1 MSEGERAMIM
11 VNTETVAGRTIVQA
25 LGIVSGN
32 TVQAKHVGK
41 DIVGG
46 LRGLVGGK
54 MKEYEEMFNEA
65 REIAEKEMLSKAD
78 SLGADAIV
86 NVRYSSSSIMSGT
99 SEVLV
104 YGTAV
109 KLE

>member
-1 MSEGERAMIM
+1 MII
-11 VNTETVAGRTIVQA
+11 VNTEQIAGMEIVQS
-25 LGIVSGN
+25 LRVVSGN
-32 TVQAKHVGK
+32 TVQAKHIGK

-65 REIAEKEMLSKAD
+65 REIAETEMIDRAKK
-78 SLGADAIV
+78 LGADAIV
-86 NVRYSSSSIMSGT
+86 NVRYTTSTIMQGS
-99 SEVLV
+99 SEVMV

-109 KLE
+109 KLKE

>member
-1 MSEGERAMIM
+1 MII
-11 VNTETVAGRTIVQA
+11 VNTENIAGMEIKKA

-32 TVQAKHVGK
+32 TVQAKHIGK

-54 MKEYEEMFNEA
+54 MVEYEEMF
-65 REIAEKEMLSKAD
+65 RESRAIAEKEMIAQAEK
-78 SLGADAIV
+78 LGADAIV
-86 NVRYSSSSIMSGT
+86 NVRYSSSSIMSGS
-99 SEVLV
+99 SEVMV

-109 KLE
+109 ILA

>member
-1 MSEGERAMIM
+1 MII
-11 VNTETVAGRTIVQA
+11 VNTEQIAGVEIVQS
-25 LGIVSGN
+25 LGVVSGN
-32 TVQAKHVGK
+32 TVQAKHIGK

-65 REIAEKEMLSKAD
+65 REIAEKEMIDQANK
-78 SLGADAIV
+78 LGADAIV
-86 NVRYSSSSIMSGT
+86 NVRYTTSSIMSGS
-99 SEVLV
+99 SEVMI

-109 KLE
+109 KLRG

>member
-1 MSEGERAMIM
+1 MIV
-11 VNTETVAGRTIVQA
+11 VNTENLAGMEIEKH

-32 TVQAKHVGK
+32 TVQAKHIGK

-65 REIAEKEMLSKAD
+65 RDIAEKEMISQAEN
-78 SLGADAIV
+78 LGADAIV
-86 NVRYSSSSIMSGT
+86 NVRYTSSSIMSGS
-99 SEVLV
+99 SEVMV

-109 KLE
+109 KLKE